1 MTSLIQNIRFG
12 LAPEIGKPR
21 TEGNYQLCL
30 SCKNLKTLF
39 DVILRVVMQLPIL
52 LMVNID

>member
-30 SCKNLKTLF
+30 SATRGFMDGLARTLKHYLMLF
-39 DVILRVVMQLPIL
+39 YVS
-52 LMVNID
+52 